1 MIEQYCDQLNEVM
14 AESVPSWRVP
24 LDARGRD
31 RLLLQPHGDM
41 PRWLAAVS
49 GLPDIEA
56 KLNASQGRICLAA
69 ADGDELE
76 PDAIS
81 SHLRQLMPWRK
92 GPFDIFGV
100 EVDTEWRSDWKW
112 QRIAPHISSLAD
124 RMVLDVGCGSGYH
137 CWRMWAEG
145 ARLVLGIDPTL
156 LYFFQYLCLKRYA
169 LSAPVWYA
177 PVRLEE
183 MPLGSQA
190 FDTVFSMGVLYHRR
204 SPLDHLAELYSAL
217 RPGGELVLETLVVE
231 GDINTVLMPA
241 DRYAAMRNVF
251 FLPATDLLELWLRRS
266 GFVDVRTVDICVTNV
281 AEQHSTEWMTFQSL
295 PDFLDPADSS
305 RTIEGYPA
313 PRRATLI
320 ARRP

>member
-1 MIEQYCDQLNEVM
+1 MIEHYCDQLHEVM
-14 AESVPSWRVP
+14 GDLAPAWRIP
-24 LDARGRD
+24 LEARSRD
-31 RLLLQPHGDM
+31 RLIFQPHGDM
-41 PRWLAAVS
+41 PRWLGAVS
-49 GLPDIEA
+49 GLPDVSAE
-56 KLNASQGRICLAA
+56 LNASQGRICLTATTDGELK
-69 ADGDELE
+69 ADV
-76 PDAIS
+76 IS
-81 SHLRQLMPWRK
+81 SNLRQLMPWRK
-92 GPFDIFGV
+92 GPFDLFGV
-100 EVDTEWRSDWKW
+100 NIDTEWRSDWKW
-112 QRIAPHISSLAD
+112 QRIAPHISSLAG
-124 RMVLDVGCGSGYH
+124 RAVLDVGCGSGYH

-145 ARLVLGIDPTL
+145 ARTVLGIDPTL

-169 LSAPVWYA
+169 PLAPVWYA

-183 MPLGSQA
+183 MPLDSQA

-204 SPLDHLAELYSAL
+204 SPLDHIAELYSAL
-217 RPGGELVLETLVVE
+217 KPGGELVLETLVVE

-251 FLPATDLLELWLRRS
+251 FLPATDMLELWLRRS
-266 GFVDVRTVDICVTNV
+266 GFVDVRTVDVCITDV

-295 PDFLDPADSS
+295 PDFLDPDDAS